1 MLYQGPSS
9 ILFYKKKVPHKNVE
23 SERMYIKFIYAEAI
37 GALQAPLKL
46 IGLYFFTD
54 LKLFRSSDG
63 SVHFYFF
70 RYR

>member
-1 MLYQGPSS
+1 
-9 ILFYKKKVPHKNVE
+9 
-23 SERMYIKFIYAEAI
+23 MYIKFIYAEAI
-37 GALQAPLKL
+37 GALQAPLNL

-70 RYR
+70 VTGTQYN